1 MIDEVRGHF
10 DIALAKIDEAIKYT
24 PTLIDI
30 YSTKSRIL
38 THGVDMEAAA
48 ALADEDRCMDL
59 ADCYANS
66 YCVKCMLQADQV
78 TLAGKSSCIVH
89 KRRGSA
95 QQPHDMQYMWYELKE
110 NDSIEKLKFQD
121 RLRSHKYFRKA
132 AAGAISSKCY
142 LNLYDSPPKRK
153 KIRRKNRKADAQA
166 KKETEVRSEE
176 SNVNGSEVGKRH
188 LKPVDAD
195 THGEKMLQHKIL
207 LALQAL
213 NHLLRLDAESPD
225 SHRCMI
231 RFFYKAVSIPS
242 QVTESEKLTK
252 NLNFAANTLFLGRH
266 NDSLMHRA
274 AAAEMLH
281 LLEPKRKAEAIKLIE
296 ESSNN
301 PVSKSG
307 SHVVKEWKLKD

>member
-1 MIDEVRGHF
+1 MTILERVNKEPPIKHSCGHYFILLRTMIGKVRGHF

-78 TLAGKSSCIVH
+78 TLAGKCSCIVH
-89 KRRGSA
+89 KRWGSA

-132 AAGAISSKCY
+132 AAGAIR
-142 LNLYDSPPKRK
+142 RK
-153 KIRRKNRKADAQA
+153 KIRRKNRKADGRA

-195 THGEKMLQHKIL
+195 THGEKLLQHKIL

-213 NHLLRLDAESPD
+213 NHLLRLDAENPD

-242 QVTESEKLTK
+242 QVTESEKLIWGVLEAEK
-252 NLNFAANTLFLGRH
+252 PKFCSF
-266 NDSLMHRA
+266 SL
-274 AAAEMLH
+274 
-281 LLEPKRKAEAIKLIE
+281 IKGKKPR
-296 ESSNN
+296 S
-301 PVSKSG
+301 P
-307 SHVVKEWKLKD
+307 